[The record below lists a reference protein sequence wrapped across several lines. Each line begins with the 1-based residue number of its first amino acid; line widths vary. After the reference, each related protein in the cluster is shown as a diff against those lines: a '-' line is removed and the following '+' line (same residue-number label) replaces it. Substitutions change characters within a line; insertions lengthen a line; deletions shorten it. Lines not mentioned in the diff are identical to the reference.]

1 MNINLT
7 AIFITAIICV
17 TIVILAWLGNR
28 SNRSKVKFIASK
40 MGLQSLATTCYYRIT
55 NKKLITTT
63 TAIKES
69 QTLTT
74 I

>member
-28 SNRSKVKFIASK
+28 SNRRK
-40 MGLQSLATTCYYRIT
+40 
-55 NKKLITTT
+55 
-63 TAIKES
+63 
-69 QTLTT
+69 
-74 I
+74 